1 MIRINT
7 LNRRGQTLTI
17 ALMGYINKTEFD
29 ILYDCMESYVEEGIT
44 EVCIVANE
52 VRSISP
58 LLERDVIGL
67 GQLGLTLRFQQLAPS
82 IQRTLESWGLQ
93 AWIDDECD
101 ALAGQ
106 PALRTDFLGH

>member
-1 MIRINT
+1 MWADETVTEGISMVRINT
-7 LNRRGQTLTI
+7 LNRCGRTLTI
-17 ALMGYINKTEFD
+17 ELMGYINKTEFD
-29 ILYDCMESYVEEGIT
+29 ILHDCMESYVEEGVR

-82 IQRTLESWGLQ
+82 IQRSLESWGLQ
-93 AWIDDECD
+93 AWIDDE
-101 ALAGQ
+101 
-106 PALRTDFLGH
+106 